1 MPITKEEYEDK
12 KEYYDFQRRQEFN
25 KEQVFRMAETFEN
38 RVYTEYGTVPLEELQ
53 QLLWAR
59 VKQEEF
65 DDPHEG
71 WVPKDERLRFDW
83 EKQNKITT
91 LISRINN
98 IRKEQT
104 SLQQTNNIVFCDTN
118 NDQIMG

>member
-38 RVYTEYGTVPLEELQ
+38 RVYTEYGTVPLEELK

-83 EKQNKITT
+83 EKQKKGRPVIVKSKEKWKEEFKN
-91 LISRINN
+91 LIN
-98 IRKEQT
+98 E
-104 SLQQTNNIVFCDTN
+104 DT
-118 NDQIMG
+118 